1 MRLHFSIL
9 FFLLVVIVNPVFAS
23 ESDQRSPDSVLS
35 SDTKEDHLLT
45 VRKSFP
51 QYARQFNEQA
61 VQEEVYT
68 EVLKELKEKELFND
82 KKEGEEQ

>member
-1 MRLHFSIL
+1 MRLYFFIL
-9 FFLLVVIVNPVFAS
+9 FFLLMIIVNPVFAQ
-23 ESDQRSPDSVLS
+23 EAEHRSPDSVLS
-35 SDTKEDHLLT
+35 SDTEEEDLLK

-68 EVLKELKEKELFND
+68 EVLKELKEKELLNNQE
-82 KKEGEEQ
+82 EGEE